1 MIAGNNKQDRETLYQ
16 FGIARLGTA
25 SQENI
30 KILENHLFRLK
41 MNDDYVINSY
51 SEVEELVQFLNNNG

>member
-1 MIAGNNKQDRETLYQ
+1 MIAKNSRQDRNSLFQ
-16 FGIARLGTA
+16 FGLAKLGNS

-41 MNDDYVINSY
+41 VNEEFIINSY
-51 SEVEELVQFLNNNG
+51 REVEELVQYLNENE